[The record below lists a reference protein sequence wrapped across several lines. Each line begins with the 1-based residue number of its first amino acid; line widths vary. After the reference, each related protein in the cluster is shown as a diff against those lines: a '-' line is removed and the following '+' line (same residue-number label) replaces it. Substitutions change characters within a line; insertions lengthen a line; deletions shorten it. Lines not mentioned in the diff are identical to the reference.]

1 MCNDMDYM
9 EIVTVLNLLAVLVT
23 CGGFQH
29 NIWCR
34 LLEVLGF
41 MWFVFDYYDCTLLCT
56 YDNM

>member
-1 MCNDMDYM
+1 M